1 MEIWNTAW
9 VAWVPSCRLVAGLS
23 GCPTKLARNA
33 FCFPTFDVV
42 MKRYFFD
49 LRDGDVIS
57 PDEEGMESPDIE
69 AVQEEAARS
78 LADVAKDAVR
88 SRGRH
93 VFGHW
98 MAIEVRDDTGP
109 VLVPTFLGS

>member
-1 MEIWNTAW
+1 M
-9 VAWVPSCRLVAGLS
+9 SLGSQGLS

-57 PDEEGMESPDIE
+57 PDEEGMELPDIE

-98 MAIEVRDDTGP
+98 MAIEVRDEAGP
-109 VLVPTFLGS
+109 VLQAKFTFEVDRHGK

>member
-1 MEIWNTAW
+1 MK
-9 VAWVPSCRLVAGLS
+9 P
-23 GCPTKLARNA
+23 ARNY
-33 FCFPTFDVV
+33 FCLPTFDAV

-98 MAIEVRDDTGP
+98 MAIEVRDEAGP
-109 VLVPTFLGS
+109 VLQAKFTFEVDRHGK